1 MSIIS
6 ESDLNPFLPS
16 QILKFNL
23 KFMLNFNLKIDLKAP
38 KLRKSSSFIQNDKDR
53 DICAT
58 NKKKKILA
66 ARNIFFRNKHL
77 SLLILKKPV
86 YEYS

>member
-6 ESDLNPFLPS
+6 ESDLLNPFPS

-58 NKKKKILA
+58 KKKKILAA
-66 ARNIFFRNKHL
+66 ARNIFFRNK
-77 SLLILKKPV
+77 LKSSNPQKTRV
-86 YEYS
+86 